1 MHKVKKNA
9 IVFHPKEKMFRLVD
23 LIENYPKFLP
33 WCGSTKIIERN
44 DNKTIASIEIY
55 FKGIKQTF
63 TTENTKIINEKMI
76 IKLIN
81 GPFKKLSGEWI
92 FKELGKDSCQI
103 ELKLE
108 YEFNNIILEK
118 LISPVFNMIAN
129 TFIDEFI
136 KEANKSNNDQR

>member
-1 MHKVKKNA
+1 MHRVRKNA
-9 IVFHPKEKMFRLVD
+9 IVFHSKNKMFRLVD

-44 DNKTIASIEIY
+44 NNKTIASIEINY
-55 FKGIKQTF
+55 RGIKQTF
-63 TTENTKIINEKMI
+63 TTENTKKINQKMD

-81 GPFKKLSGEWI
+81 GPFKSLSGEWL
-92 FKELGKDSCQI
+92 FKELEKDSCQI

-108 YEFNNIILEK
+108 YQFNNIILEK

-136 KEANKSNNDQR
+136 KEANKSNNVQ

>member
-1 MHKVKKNA
+1 MYKVKKNA

-108 YEFNNIILEK
+108 YEFNSIILEK

>member
-1 MHKVKKNA
+1 MHKVRKNA
-9 IVFHPKEKMFRLVD
+9 IVFHSKDKMYRLVD

-44 DNKTIASIEIY
+44 NNKTIASIEINY
-55 FKGIKQTF
+55 KGIKQTF
-63 TTENTKIINEKMI
+63 TTENTKKINDKMI

-81 GPFKKLSGEWI
+81 GPFKSLSGEWL
-92 FKELGKDSCQI
+92 FKELEKDSCQI

-108 YEFNNIILEK
+108 YQFNNIILEK

-129 TFIDEFI
+129 TFIDVFI
-136 KEANKSNNDQR
+136 KEANKSNNDQ

>member
-1 MHKVKKNA
+1 MYKVKKNA

>member
-108 YEFNNIILEK
+108 YEFNSIILEK

>member
-1 MHKVKKNA
+1 MHRVRKNA
-9 IVFHPKEKMFRLVD
+9 IVFHSKNKMFRLVD

-44 DNKTIASIEIY
+44 NNKTIASIEINY
-55 FKGIKQTF
+55 RGIKQTF
-63 TTENTKIINEKMI
+63 TTENTKKINDKMI

-81 GPFKKLSGEWI
+81 GPFKSLSGEWL
-92 FKELGKDSCQI
+92 FKALEKDSCQI

-108 YEFNNIILEK
+108 YEFSNIILEK
-118 LISPVFNMIAN
+118 LISPVFNIIAN

-136 KEANKSNNDQR
+136 KEANKSNNDQ